1 MKARTKYRSIIT
13 DYNNSHWIG
22 MLRMC
27 VSMSVTHSLSPTAVT
42 KTGVSDLD
50 LRWVRLVQNG
60 TNSELKVRF
69 QSEFNDFKK
78 SQIFPFCAN
87 LTHFGP
93 KIWPIS
99 GPKSDILQ
107 TLSDPYFYVSAHN
120 VMFIYLVNVLTV
132 TVAVVSSTQGW
143 HILAYNYNG
152 TNFRTNQLLKDQ
164 FGERN
169 VHLVPIGPTTD
180 LPFIPIFSVFTDFSD
195 LLFSKNTEIPTSYLK
210 IPNF

>member
-1 MKARTKYRSIIT
+1 
-13 DYNNSHWIG
+13 
-22 MLRMC
+22 MC
-27 VSMSVTHSLSPTAVT
+27 VSMSVMSYVRIMHGLSPTAIT
-42 KTGVSDLD
+42 KTDLD

-169 VHLVPIGPTTD
+169 VHLVPIGPTKQTCH
-180 LPFIPIFSVFTDFSD
+180 LYRFFRYLPIFRT
-195 LLFSKNTEIPTSYLK
+195 YLAK
-210 IPNF
+210 IPKYRLHTSKYRIFR

>member
-1 MKARTKYRSIIT
+1 MGQIRNLKSGFSQNLMILK
-13 DYNNSHWIG
+13 
-22 MLRMC
+22 
-27 VSMSVTHSLSPTAVT
+27 SLKFS
-42 KTGVSDLD
+42 
-50 LRWVRLVQNG
+50 
-60 TNSELKVRF
+60 
-69 QSEFNDFKK
+69 
-78 SQIFPFCAN
+78 
-87 LTHFGP
+87 HFGP

-169 VHLVPIGPTTD
+169 VHLVPIGPNNTD
-180 LPFIPIFSVFTDFSD
+180 LPFIRFFRYLPIFRT
-195 LLFSKNTEIPTSYLK
+195 YLAK
-210 IPNF
+210 IPKYRLHTSKYRIFRYFTELLLIELLILLAIRLRFFRCSFFSQLTDCVVI

>member
-1 MKARTKYRSIIT
+1 MGQIRNLKSGF
-13 DYNNSHWIG
+13 S
-22 MLRMC
+22 
-27 VSMSVTHSLSPTAVT
+27 
-42 KTGVSDLD
+42 
-50 LRWVRLVQNG
+50 QN
-60 TNSELKVRF
+60 LMIL
-69 QSEFNDFKK
+69 K

-195 LLFSKNTEIPTSYLK
+195 LFSKNTEIPTSYLK